1 LQDDGWSV
9 LRALTGFRHIL
20 TFATAVGLD
29 TVAFI
34 EGHYVAER
42 KLSPEMTVDY
52 LKRNFL
58 DAQKLGNK
66 STNGGL
72 YPAAIKKPSASSIPV
87 QPRIFALDIGLS
99 SPGSSTNAG
108 EIVELTHDG
117 QIKSLV
123 KNQALPD
130 GLTIDSAS
138 RRMFWTCMGS
148 LGNQDGAIY
157 SADLDGSNIKTVL
170 APGTVHTPKQLNLD
184 TANQMIYLC
193 DREGQGVF
201 RCKYDGSKLQ
211 KIVDNNSSSSNGNSE
226 HGAENDV
233 MGWCVG
239 IALSPSLNKI
249 FWTQKGS
256 SKGDQGRIFSADLP
270 SASDPDA
277 AITNVQ
283 CLLDRLPEPIDL
295 EFDEETR
302 SLYWTDR
309 GELPRGNTLN
319 RIQLSEDGAKV
330 SGAKEILAKKF
341 HEAIGLRLDLSRRQ
355 VLVTDLGGSIYSYK
369 IDENKKI
376 VLHADEERAFTGVT
390 CI

>member
-1 LQDDGWSV
+1 LQNHGWLV
-9 LRALTGFRHIL
+9 FHAHMPLANTDFAL
-20 TFATAVGLD
+20 AVGLD

-42 KLSPEMTVDY
+42 GLSPEMTVDY

-58 DAQKLGNK
+58 DVQKLGNK
-66 STNGGL
+66 SANGGL
-72 YPAAIKKPSASSIPV
+72 YPRKIKESSASTSPA

-99 SPGSSTNAG
+99 SADSSTNAG
-108 EIVELTHDG
+108 EIVELTSDG
-117 QIKSLV
+117 QVKSLV

-148 LGNQDGAIY
+148 LGNNDGAIY
-157 SADLDGSNIKTVL
+157 SADLDGSNIETVL

-184 TANQMIYLC
+184 TASQMIYFC

-211 KIVDNNSSSSNGNSE
+211 KIVNNGQP
-226 HGAENDV
+226 GAESDV

-239 IALSPSLNKI
+239 VALSPSLNKL
-249 FWTQKGS
+249 FWSQKGP
-256 SKGDQGRIFSADLP
+256 SKGGKGRIFSAELP
-270 SASDPDA
+270 SPNRSDA
-277 AITNVQ
+277 AISNVQ
-283 CLLDRLPEPIDL
+283 CLLDNLPEPIDL
-295 EFDEETR
+295 EFDGETR

-319 RIQLSEDGAKV
+319 RIQLSEDGAKS
-330 SGAKEILAKKF
+330 SGAKEVLANKF
-341 HEAIGLRLDLSRRQ
+341 HEAIGLKLDLSRRQ
-355 VLVTDLGGSIYSYK
+355 VFVTDLGGSIYRCK
-369 IDENKKI
+369 IDEDRKI
-376 VLHADEERAFTGVT
+376 VLHTDERRAFTGVN